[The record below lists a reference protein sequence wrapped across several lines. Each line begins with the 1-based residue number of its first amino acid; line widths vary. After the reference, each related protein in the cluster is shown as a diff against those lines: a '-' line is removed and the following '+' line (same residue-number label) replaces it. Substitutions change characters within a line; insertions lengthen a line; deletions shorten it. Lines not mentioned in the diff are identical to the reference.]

1 MTLNTNL
8 INNMSEYKRD
18 ELLSEAYGSTITK
31 YYISDNYTHLIPLND
46 LPKIRIFM
54 SSLKRGIPPQKETI
68 TAFMP
73 VIEMIDRIVE
83 NGPDSVA
90 KLKALAFQG
99 DHVST

>member
-31 YYISDNYTHLIPLND
+31 YDISDNYKHLIPLND

-54 SSLKRGIPPQKETI
+54 SSLKRGIPPQKETNHR
-68 TAFMP
+68 TRETKHLNKSCYNCKFKH
-73 VIEMIDRIVE
+73 R
-83 NGPDSVA
+83 
-90 KLKALAFQG
+90 FF
-99 DHVST
+99 